1 MAQDAAE
8 ASTAKVPMSNEV
20 AEILEIGQTP
30 LKDIY
35 STVFNQNLGLEDFL
49 VFEQVIADELGP
61 RRAQFD
67 LAKALRDFLRLK
79 GEDRWA
85 LTTLTV
91 EFEALWEHT
100 SEHLAKA
107 LPENPPQD
115 QRDKLRDEIRD
126 LLERLKQR
134 LPTANRLRLA
144 DPLGHEE
151 NEASRYNNAFEDAGG
166 KESVEKYREWSD
178 QAARELERRYPQKP
192 TQSKEYQILGLDA
205 LYEEARKVRP
215 LFMKVAEALAQRTYA
230 VLVKGDLKSIA
241 KAEAKCRVRFGGD
254 VSQLCDLVRATLVYH
269 GSVHV
274 MYSALKDMLIVTPQM
289 TFEHQHFLR
298 FEDHFVGAPLPGGY
312 RTVTLQVVIDCH
324 VCELQVTVKKM
335 AEAYEKSDRHRAFR
349 NWDEDILSLAMKRDW
364 THCKLRLSERNCHLL
379 ENEIGYIVNV
389 NHARDKLGRVAMHWA
404 ASHGE
409 LEICD
414 LLAKRRANVSAV
426 DDKGDLPF
434 ARALTKGHLEVA
446 DFLLKRHADSLHSV
460 NGSRE
465 ISQKTRQR
473 LEWLLDWVTD
483 KAQDDE
489 RFLPFVRLIAISDS
503 ENVIDRAA
511 PGSTLMQRT
520 RLHLACAAGQR
531 GVVRALCQGRSNP
544 NLRDKDLC
552 TPLHIAAL
560 ELNPQGQAEVWQ
572 DLHNEGQLLPYS
584 GQRMVMKQAKADI
597 MDTLIQFSADV
608 NAPTGTGMT
617 CLLHVTCLR
626 GLIKETEAL
635 LNANAEVNIHDDN
648 GSTPMHLAAHYGW
661 PLILRALTVLGKHVD
676 VNANDNRGYTPLDV
690 LTDAGHPRECSKHL
704 ESRDGRHS
712 LFWAIHNNQL
722 DVLKSLLDSKADP
735 YVRNRHGESAA
746 DLMESKGIRLRF
758 VAIKS
763 ENNNDVNTNGVSG

>member
-1 MAQDAAE
+1 ME
-8 ASTAKVPMSNEV
+8 WEP
-20 AEILEIGQTP
+20 
-30 LKDIY
+30 
-35 STVFNQNLGLEDFL
+35 
-49 VFEQVIADELGP
+49 
-61 RRAQFD
+61 
-67 LAKALRDFLRLK
+67 
-79 GEDRWA
+79 
-85 LTTLTV
+85 
-91 EFEALWEHT
+91 LWEHT
-100 SEHLAKA
+100 AESLAKA
-107 LPENPPQD
+107 IPENPMSD
-115 QRDKLRDEIRD
+115 QRDKLREELRD
-126 LLERLKQR
+126 LLGRLAGR

-166 KESVEKYREWSD
+166 KESVEKYRDWSD
-178 QAARELERRYPQKP
+178 QAAAELERRYPQKP

-230 VLVKGDLKSIA
+230 VLLKGDLKSIA

-254 VSQLCDLVRATLVYH
+254 VSQICDLVRATLVYH

-274 MYSALKDMLIVTPQM
+274 MYAALKDMLMTPQM

-414 LLAKRRANVSAV
+414 LLTKRRANVSAV
-426 DDKGDLPF
+426 DDNGDLPF
-434 ARALTKGHLEVA
+434 ARALVKGHLDVA

-465 ISQKTRQR
+465 ISQTTRQR

-483 KAQDDE
+483 KAQDDD
-489 RFLPFVRLIAISDS
+489 RYLPFVRLIAISDP
-503 ENVIDRAA
+503 ENVIDRVA

-552 TPLHIAAL
+552 TPLQIAAL
-560 ELNPQGQAEVWQ
+560 ELNPQGQADVWNE
-572 DLHNEGQLLPYS
+572 LHNEGQLLPYS
-584 GQRMVMKQAKADI
+584 GQRHVMKPTKAEI
-597 MDTLIQFSADV
+597 METLIQFNADV

-617 CLLHVTCLR
+617 CLLHVTCMR

-635 LNANAEVNIHDDN
+635 LNANAEVNVHDDH

-712 LFWAIHNNQL
+712 LFWAIHNNEL
-722 DVLKSLLDSKADP
+722 EILKSLLDSKADP

-746 DLMESKGIRLRF
+746 DLIVSRGIRVRDLI
-758 VAIKS
+758 IKT
-763 ENNNDVNTNGVSG
+763 EAERNADIAANG

>member
-1 MAQDAAE
+1 ME
-8 ASTAKVPMSNEV
+8 WEP
-20 AEILEIGQTP
+20 
-30 LKDIY
+30 
-35 STVFNQNLGLEDFL
+35 
-49 VFEQVIADELGP
+49 
-61 RRAQFD
+61 
-67 LAKALRDFLRLK
+67 
-79 GEDRWA
+79 
-85 LTTLTV
+85 
-91 EFEALWEHT
+91 LWEHT
-100 SEHLAKA
+100 AESLAKA
-107 LPENPPQD
+107 IPENPVSD
-115 QRDKLRDEIRD
+115 QRDKLREELRD
-126 LLERLKQR
+126 LLGRLAGR

-151 NEASRYNNAFEDAGG
+151 NEASRYDRAFEDAGG

-230 VLVKGDLKSIA
+230 VLLKGDLKSIA
-241 KAEAKCRVRFGGD
+241 KAEAACRVRFGGD

-274 MYSALKDMLIVTPQM
+274 MYSALKDMLQTPQM

-298 FEDHFVGAPLPGGY
+298 FEDHFVGEPLPGGY

-414 LLAKRRANVSAV
+414 LLTKRRANVSAV
-426 DDKGDLPF
+426 DDNGDLPF
-434 ARALTKGHLEVA
+434 ARALTKGHLEVS

-489 RFLPFVRLIAISDS
+489 KFLPFVRLIAISDP
-503 ENVIDRAA
+503 ENVIDRTA

-544 NLRDKDLC
+544 NLRDKDFC

-560 ELNPQGQAEVWQ
+560 ELNPQGQADVWN
-572 DLHNEGQLLPYS
+572 DVHNEGQLLPYS
-584 GQRMVMKQAKADI
+584 GQKNVMKSIKAEI
-597 MDTLIQFSADV
+597 MEDLIKFNADV
-608 NAPTGTGMT
+608 NASTGVGMT
-617 CLLHVTCLR
+617 CLLHVTCKR
-626 GLIKETEAL
+626 GQIKETEAL
-635 LNANAEVNIHDDN
+635 LNANAEVNVHDDH
-648 GSTPMHLAAHYGW
+648 GATPMHLAALCGW

-676 VNANDNRGYTPLDV
+676 VNANDDRGYTPLDV
-690 LTDAGHPRECSKHL
+690 LKDAGHPRECSKHL